1 MYELIPK
8 PMIMKLVKKLVLM
21 AALAAP
27 CMVSAQYADL
37 YYHRHGD
44 TIYGRPYNG
53 FAWWWDFES
62 FRENHL
68 QIDIDAHVADLD
80 STIYYAYTPSPLKV
94 VGIAVGLDWEGRDWV
109 GRDQTDCEL
118 NIYKATPSDPQLV
131 ASIPLYGQTMP
142 EPRILKVPLNG
153 PGYRV
158 ESINCCMDMPH
169 DGYVRMYEFYFDS
182 SLSLCDSFYM
192 GIIYGGNN
200 FIAYQAFGTPAFM
213 CNDDPSW
220 TYISCGT
227 ENRTKFR
234 DHFTD
239 HSEWRVGY
247 TPWWIAMYPIIE
259 VDTTVPPEWYCPPL
273 TGLQVTAVD
282 SNTAVV
288 TWDPFV
294 NHTFVEVEYGPVDRS
309 LGAQR
314 VDTVIHT
321 SLTLTGLN
329 PSVPLYRLRARAL
342 CENAHEGDTPA
353 WTRDIFFSTAAP
365 DTSGIDG
372 PRPLADHVSLAPNPA
387 SDEVE
392 VHSPF
397 GMRYIE
403 VFDMKGMPVY
413 SDYASHHRET
423 LSLRGWRKG
432 TYVMR
437 ITTPQGV
444 LSKILVKQ

>member
-1 MYELIPK
+1 MNTKI
-8 PMIMKLVKKLVLM
+8 VKYLSFVL
-21 AALAAP
+21 ALAAS

-44 TIYGRPYNG
+44 TIVGKPDNG
-53 FAWWWDFES
+53 FAYWWRFND
-62 FRENHL
+62 FREEQRSISSVNYTIEPHHL
-68 QIDIDAHVADLD
+68 ELH
-80 STIYYAYTPSPLKV
+80 YAYTPSPLRV
-94 VGIAVGLDWEGRDWV
+94 VGAAALLRVPSQFRDTAVE
-109 GRDQTDCEL
+109 QH
-118 NIYKATPSDPQLV
+118 IYIYDATPTDFNQVMDFTVDFRQWP
-131 ASIPLYGQTMP
+131 APRIMEIPLNELHPFVYG
-142 EPRILKVPLNG
+142 G
-153 PGYRV
+153 RV
-158 ESINCCMDMPH
+158 RNDCCINHPVTEYH
-169 DGYVRMYEFYFDS
+169 LLYEFYFDS
-182 SLSLCDSFYM
+182 AITLQDSFYM
-192 GIIYGGNN
+192 GMTHVYPGAVTPPVVLTTFSSSDIYCNGTLTHESACGIHEKAKVIRSDYPDSIWWNTDL
-200 FIAYQAFGTPAFM
+200 FYIQAM
-213 CNDDPSW
+213 
-220 TYISCGT
+220 
-227 ENRTKFR
+227 
-234 DHFTD
+234 H
-239 HSEWRVGY
+239 
-247 TPWWIAMYPIIE
+247 PIIE

-444 LSKILVKQ
+444 LSKILVKR